1 MPCIIEDL
9 DKSTMALDK
18 QSWCVVSAA
27 AESYDKSCKK
37 HEVIRKHSQVSP
49 ATSDKT
55 DPARA
60 VLPPASIKNLLV
72 NTHQIQSPLVTSL
85 SITDLNRTKR
95 RIHIFTVG

>member
-1 MPCIIEDL
+1 MPCVIEDL

-18 QSWCVVSAA
+18 QSWCVVSADG
-27 AESYDKSCKK
+27 ESCDKSCRK

-49 ATSDKT
+49 TTTEKT
-55 DPARA
+55 HQARA

-72 NTHQIQSPLVTSL
+72 KAHQIQCPLMISL
-85 SITDLNRTKR
+85 SITDLNRTKT